1 MEIINR
7 LILRNLENKLFQTH
21 IFSGS
26 PKFFVCLNLL
36 GNKNDSQFCKEQI
49 KYLVQQLKK

>member
-26 PKFFVCLNLL
+26 PKFFECLNLL
-36 GNKNDSQFCKEQI
+36 GNKNDSQFCKEQM